1 MKPNWS
7 SAPEWANYASQELSG
22 TWYWHAE
29 RPRYQELTG
38 EWISKGQRQI
48 VPKVTLRAQDTLE
61 SRPFDPNW
69 KGMAQITKD
78 LEALG
83 AHQE

>member
-29 RPRYQELTG
+29 QPRYQELTG

-48 VPKVTLRAQDTLE
+48 VPKVDVRAQDTLE
-61 SRPFDPNW
+61 ARPVTDMVTGFFTPAGGFYYA
-69 KGMAQITKD
+69 K
-78 LEALG
+78 
-83 AHQE
+83 